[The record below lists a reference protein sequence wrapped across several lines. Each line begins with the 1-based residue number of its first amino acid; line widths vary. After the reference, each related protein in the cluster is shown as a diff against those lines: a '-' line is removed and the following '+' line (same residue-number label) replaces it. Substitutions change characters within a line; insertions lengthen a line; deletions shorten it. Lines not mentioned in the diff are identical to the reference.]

1 MRKIFKFFV
10 IAAFML
16 CSATSYAQNEGVLIS
31 LLPQLPYS
39 NYFNPGIRVPYKGL
53 IGFGVSA
60 SLRNSFAKDSSSDK
74 VTLNDFYKNLDD
86 KNNQF
91 SASFTVDVLDFGFR
105 TGRFFFNID
114 LRVKL
119 EDDFNFSKDFAGV
132 FLMGDTDINGKN
144 LNVKMETMYYSEIG
158 FGVQYDVNRHLTVGV
173 RPKLLSGISNS
184 KVNSEA
190 KFVMDATGP
199 RADMNVEIQASQAS
213 GNSLTNVK
221 DVIDMVNV
229 FDMYDSYSMDMFDDI
244 GFNNIGFGVDFGASY
259 VFNKHFGVSASVRDI
274 GFIKWKDT
282 KSFNKKENIEV
293 VDDFSGVVD
302 PNNFEFDYTSM
313 LDKVVDNVWGGN
325 GILADG
331 GDYKTKLN
339 TSVNMQVY
347 YEFHPTVRFTAIGQ
361 MRKIQ
366 DEMKTSYTIA
376 YSGSFGRF
384 VNLAANYTISKP
396 YGNLL
401 GVGLALHIGA
411 VNIYAVTDNVLMFKN
426 MGKEPMNIVTTNNCA
441 NIRAGV
447 VISLGRFQKTS
458 DRMAGI

>member
-1 MRKIFKFFV
+1 MRKIFKVFV
-10 IAAFML
+10 IAAFMV

-60 SLRNSFAKDSSSDK
+60 SLRNSFAKNSSSDK
-74 VTLNDFYKNLDD
+74 VTLNDFYNNLDD

-91 SASFTVDVLDFGFR
+91 NASFSDVVNLGFR

-114 LRVKL
+114 CRVKL
-119 EDDFNFSKDFAGV
+119 EDDFKFSKDFVGV
-132 FLMGDTDINGKN
+132 FLVGDTDFTREKN
-144 LNVKMETMYYSEIG
+144 LDVEMETMYYSEIG
-158 FGVQYDVNRHLTVGV
+158 VGVQYDVNRHLTVGV
-173 RPKLLSGISNS
+173 RPKLLLGISNS
-184 KVNSEA
+184 KVNSTA
-190 KFVMDATGP
+190 TLAMDSTL
-199 RADMNVEIQASQAS
+199 RADMNVEIQAS

-229 FDMYDSYSMDMFDDI
+229 FDMYDSYSMDLVDDI
-244 GFNNIGFGVDFGASY
+244 GLNNIGFGVDFGASY
-259 VFNKHFGVSASVRDI
+259 VFNKHFGVAASVRDI

-282 KSFNKKENIEV
+282 KSISKKENIEV

-302 PNNFEFDYTSM
+302 PNNFEFDYNKM

-325 GILADG
+325 DALSDG
-331 GDYKTKLN
+331 GGYKTKLN

-366 DEMKTSYTIA
+366 DEMKTSFTFA

-384 VNLAANYTISKP
+384 VNLAANYTISKQF
-396 YGNLL
+396 GNSL
-401 GVGLALHIGA
+401 GAGLALHIGA

>member
-60 SLRNSFAKDSSSDK
+60 SLRNSFAKDSSSGQM
-74 VTLNDFYKNLDD
+74 TLNDFYNNLDD

-91 SASFTVDVLDFGFR
+91 SASFTEDVLDFGFR

-114 LRVKL
+114 CRVKL
-119 EDDFNFSKDFAGV
+119 EDDFKFSKDFVGV
-132 FLMGDTDINGKN
+132 FLVGDTDFTREKN
-144 LNVKMETMYYSEIG
+144 LDVEMETMYYSEIG
-158 FGVQYDVNRHLTVGV
+158 VGVQYDVNRHLTVGV
-173 RPKLLSGISNS
+173 RPKLLLGISNS
-184 KVNSEA
+184 KVNSTA
-190 KFVMDATGP
+190 TLAMDSTL
-199 RADMNVEIQASQAS
+199 RADMNVEIQAS

-229 FDMYDSYSMDMFDDI
+229 FDMYDSYSMDLFDDI

-282 KSFNKKENIEV
+282 KSISKKENIEV

-302 PNNFEFDYTSM
+302 PNNFGFDYNSM

-325 GILADG
+325 DTLADG
-331 GDYKTKLN
+331 GGYKTKLN

-366 DEMKTSYTIA
+366 DEMKTSYTFA

-384 VNLAANYTISKP
+384 VNLAANYTISKQF
-396 YGNLL
+396 GNSL
-401 GVGLALHIGA
+401 GAGLALHIGA

>member
-1 MRKIFKFFV
+1 MRKIFKVFV
-10 IAAFML
+10 IAAFMV

-60 SLRNSFAKDSSSDK
+60 SLRNSFAKNSSSDK
-74 VTLNDFYKNLDD
+74 VTLNDFYNNLDD

-91 SASFTVDVLDFGFR
+91 NASFSDVVNLGFR

-114 LRVKL
+114 CRVKL
-119 EDDFNFSKDFAGV
+119 EDDFKFSKDFVGV
-132 FLMGDTDINGKN
+132 FLVGDTDFTREKN
-144 LNVKMETMYYSEIG
+144 LDVEMETMYYSEIG
-158 FGVQYDVNRHLTVGV
+158 VGVQYDVNRHLTVGV
-173 RPKLLSGISNS
+173 RPKLLLGISNS
-184 KVNSEA
+184 KVNSTA
-190 KFVMDATGP
+190 TLAMDSTL
-199 RADMNVEIQASQAS
+199 RADMNVEIQAS

-229 FDMYDSYSMDMFDDI
+229 FDMYDSYSMDLVDDI
-244 GFNNIGFGVDFGASY
+244 GLNNIGFGVDFGASY
-259 VFNKHFGVSASVRDI
+259 VFNKHFGVAASVRDI

-282 KSFNKKENIEV
+282 KSISKKENIEV

-302 PNNFEFDYTSM
+302 PNNFEFDYNSM

-325 GILADG
+325 DALSDG
-331 GDYKTKLN
+331 GGYKTKLN

-366 DEMKTSYTIA
+366 DEMKTSFTFA

-384 VNLAANYTISKP
+384 VNLAANYTISKQF
-396 YGNLL
+396 GNSL
-401 GVGLALHIGA
+401 GAGLALHIGA